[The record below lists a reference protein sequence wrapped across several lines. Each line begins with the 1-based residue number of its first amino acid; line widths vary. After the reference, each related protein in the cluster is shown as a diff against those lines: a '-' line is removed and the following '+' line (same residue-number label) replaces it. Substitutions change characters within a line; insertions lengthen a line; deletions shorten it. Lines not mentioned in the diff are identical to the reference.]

1 MAMLEV
7 IKRNG
12 KRADFDCKKIEIAIE
27 KAMNSMSGVY
37 IEGQARKIAAEIEEQ
52 AMLNM
57 EPISISAIEELV
69 YYKLIENNNPATARA
84 YENYKAV
91 QSYKREQNTTDKE
104 ILGLLNQTN
113 VDIMDENSNKKCHN
127 CIHST

>member
-1 MAMLEV
+1 
-7 IKRNG
+7 
-12 KRADFDCKKIEIAIE
+12 
-27 KAMNSMSGVY
+27 
-37 IEGQARKIAAEIEEQ
+37 
-52 AMLNM
+52 MLNM

-104 ILGLLNQTN
+104 IFRP
-113 VDIMDENSNKKCHN
+113 IKSNKC
-127 CIHST
+127 